1 MSPFRKPIK
10 FDIEDLVGHTY
21 LRVDDERRVPRIA
34 AALRPHKVERLE
46 RDVDGRHSSIVLV
59 ATEIGILMEFVIA
72 GGSGATLCSIFLGLC
87 MNECRMCRG
96 LHLFL

>member
-46 RDVDGRHSSIVLV
+46 RDVDGRHSGRVLV

-72 GGSGATLCSIFLGLC
+72 GGSGATLSWF
-87 MNECRMCRG
+87 MHE
-96 LHLFL
+96 

>member
-1 MSPFRKPIK
+1 MIQNQKRLKSNIT
-10 FDIEDLVGHTY
+10 EDVTNRN
-21 LRVDDERRVPRIA
+21 LRIDDECRIPRIA

-46 RDVDGRHSSIVLV
+46 RDVDGRHSGIVLV
-59 ATEIGILMEFVIA
+59 ATEIGILLEFVIA

-96 LHLFL
+96 LHLSL

>member
-46 RDVDGRHSSIVLV
+46 RDVDGRHSGIVLV
-59 ATEIGILMEFVIA
+59 ATEIGILRNCW
-72 GGSGATLCSIFLGLC
+72 GK
-87 MNECRMCRG
+87 
-96 LHLFL
+96 

>member
-1 MSPFRKPIK
+1 MAGNQ
-10 FDIEDLVGHTY
+10 FDIKYFVGHTH

-46 RDVDGRHSSIVLV
+46 RDVDGRHSGIVLV

>member
-1 MSPFRKPIK
+1 M
-10 FDIEDLVGHTY
+10 Y

-46 RDVDGRHSSIVLV
+46 RDVDGRHSGIVLV
-59 ATEIGILMEFVIA
+59 ATEIGILLEFVIA
-72 GGSGATLCSIFLGLC
+72 GGKGATVCSLFLGLC

-96 LHLFL
+96 LHLSL

>member
-1 MSPFRKPIK
+1 MKILQK
-10 FDIEDLVGHTY
+10 TNLMTEKVGQMY

-46 RDVDGRHSSIVLV
+46 GDVDGGHSGIVLV

-72 GGSGATLCSIFLGLC
+72 GGSGATFSWF
-87 MNECRMCRG
+87 MHE
-96 LHLFL
+96 